1 MSVSESH
8 RPTRV
13 VLATERITD
22 QALGPAHETED
33 GVSDAALTSHVLFVN
48 PTRLGDGLRASIN
61 GHLLELADPG
71 SAHRL
76 APTPDDLLIVSIASD
91 LAWSAR
97 RFLRGHGLAD
107 DVNVSAA
114 WRTLENPPR
123 LADISVTVA
132 VSDTAETMSDALM
145 AALEERVAARSLGHS
160 PARPTALPEVRCTG

>member
-22 QALGPAHETED
+22 QALGPANETES
-33 GVSDAALTSHVLFVN
+33 VLSDAAVTSHVLFVN
-48 PTRLGDGLRASIN
+48 PTRRGDGFRASIR

-71 SAHRL
+71 SGHRL

-97 RFLRGHGLAD
+97 QFLRGHGLAD

-114 WRTLENPPR
+114 RQTLENPPR

-132 VSDTAETMSDALM
+132 VSETAETMSDALM
-145 AALEERVAARSLGHS
+145 AALEERVAARSLDH
-160 PARPTALPEVRCTG
+160 PLRVQLRCQR

>member
-1 MSVSESH
+1 MSVSESN

-22 QALGPAHETED
+22 QALSPAHETENR
-33 GVSDAALTSHVLFVN
+33 VSDAALTSPSLFVI
-48 PTRLGDGLRASIN
+48 PTRRGDGFQAYIR

-71 SAHRL
+71 SGHRL
-76 APTPDDLLIVSIASD
+76 SPTPDDLLIVSIASD
-91 LAWSAR
+91 LARSAR

-114 WRTLENPPR
+114 WQTLENPPR

-132 VSDTAETMSDALM
+132 VSETAETMSDALM

-160 PARPTALPEVRCTG
+160 PRVQLRCQR